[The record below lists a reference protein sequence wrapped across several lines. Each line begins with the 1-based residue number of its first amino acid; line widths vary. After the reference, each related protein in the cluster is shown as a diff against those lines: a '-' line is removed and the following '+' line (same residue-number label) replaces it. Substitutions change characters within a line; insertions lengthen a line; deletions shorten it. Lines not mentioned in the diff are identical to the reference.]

1 MKATMKHAAA
11 ASKHGIMITPNQPTY
26 NLLFVDV
33 THSQNSGQPAR
44 RLVCLREIF
53 EVVISKTILSRA
65 PRVDAKLISCNP
77 SLQDMRDYCLY
88 CSQVSVKSSLH
99 WRAILS
105 SPLLGVENNTLS
117 LFILTQLYILVKNQ
131 ILPSSSSSLL
141 PRRVW
146 LVLLCLLLS
155 LRTLVRYVVYSSYF
169 L

>member
-1 MKATMKHAAA
+1 MLLLRVDMESLEHQTNQHIICCLLMLPIRKTR
-11 ASKHGIMITPNQPTY
+11 AS
-26 NLLFVDV
+26 LLGDWFVCV
-33 THSQNSGQPAR
+33 KYLRLSLVR
-44 RLVCLREIF
+44 R
-53 EVVISKTILSRA
+53 LSRA

-131 ILPSSSSSLL
+131 IFLSSSSSLL
-141 PRRVW
+141 PRELW
-146 LVLLCLLLS
+146 
-155 LRTLVRYVVYSSYF
+155 
-169 L
+169 

>member
-1 MKATMKHAAA
+1 MLPTHRTR
-11 ASKHGIMITPNQPTY
+11 ASRLGDW
-26 NLLFVDV
+26 FVCV
-33 THSQNSGQPAR
+33 KYLRLSLVR
-44 RLVCLREIF
+44 R
-53 EVVISKTILSRA
+53 LSRA
-65 PRVDAKLISCNP
+65 PRVDAKLISSNP
-77 SLQDMRDYCLY
+77 SLLDMRDYCLY
-88 CSQVSVKSSLH
+88 CSQVSVKSSLR

-131 ILPSSSSSLL
+131 ILLSSSSSLL

-146 LVLLCLLLS
+146 LMLLCLLLS